1 MKMMKKKR
9 KKIPPSAGKKIPNNK
24 YLSSI
29 NTYLKLPPPN
39 LPTIIIQ
46 KSTIQRYFLGW
57 IDFWCIVK
65 PPSLVVELCSNTKS
79 LFSHCDTVVY
89 YFKYHL

>member
-1 MKMMKKKR
+1 MIIIKTILNMKMMKKKR
-9 KKIPPSAGKKIPNNK
+9 RKIPPSAGKKIPNNK

-46 KSTIQRYFLGW
+46 KKVPYSVTF
-57 IDFWCIVK
+57 
-65 PPSLVVELCSNTKS
+65 
-79 LFSHCDTVVY
+79 
-89 YFKYHL
+89 